1 MVSTLFSGMTLYS
14 FVFAPIF
21 FSALPTEDAG
31 RCIRAAFPWYYLSV
45 IATAGFDGAILLL
58 SNSQSGALALAI
70 AAAAEPKK
78 LKACL
83 A

>member
-1 MVSTLFSGMTLYS
+1 MMLYS
-14 FVFAPIF
+14 FGFAPIS
-21 FSALPTEDAG
+21 FSTLTAEDG
-31 RCIRAAFPWYYLSV
+31 GCFIRAAFPWYYLSV
-45 IATAGFDGAILLL
+45 IVTAGFDGSILLL
-58 SNSQSGALALAI
+58 SNFQSGALALAI